1 MFSIKKML
9 VDLYDSRMAQ
19 SCSAS
24 IGDIMNLRRNV
35 EHNQF
40 LATTRYLDIKDYVKY
55 NKQTFVWQNTI
66 SRAAY
71 GNKHRKEEG
80 NIAFSKLITSYQSKG
95 YDPSS
100 LFIVDEDMRLLDG
113 NHRMGMNLYTDQHKI
128 NVRVLKRKSKNPSNL
143 DWYLQKKISTDFLK
157 KVYNAYL
164 QIQEWLIETGDTFCC
179 IVPENEKLSELDLM
193 VNIKSVHRYRLQ
205 SPLFVGG
212 GYKA

>member
-9 VDLYDSRMAQ
+9 VDLYDSRTAQ

-40 LATTRYLDIKDYVKY
+40 LATTRYLDIKDYVEY
-55 NKQTFVWQNTI
+55 NKQTFVWQNTV

-71 GNKHRKEEG
+71 GNKHREEDG
-80 NIAFSKLITSYQSKG
+80 NMAFSKLITSYQSKG
-95 YDPSS
+95 YDPNS
-100 LFIVDEDMRLLDG
+100 LFIVDKDMRLLDG

-128 NVRVLKRKSKNPSNL
+128 NVRVLKRKSKNPGNL
-143 DWYLQKKISTDFLK
+143 DWYLQKKISADFLK

-164 QIQEWLIETGDTFCC
+164 QIQEWLIETGDTFVVLCLKMKNYPNW
-179 IVPENEKLSELDLM
+179 I
-193 VNIKSVHRYRLQ
+193 
-205 SPLFVGG
+205 
-212 GYKA
+212 